1 VAAAAPRTGCLDARL
16 IGRYKGSVFTEDSG
30 FSAMCGIAGIVDW
43 RAASS
48 SETLRSIGE
57 AMTETLRHR
66 GPDAGEVWVEA
77 EGGVALGQRRL
88 AIIDLSPGGA
98 QPMHSADR
106 RFVITFNGEVYNYRE
121 IRGELAA
128 AGRTMRSDSDTEVLL
143 EACALWG
150 IEAALD
156 RVIGMFAF
164 ALWDRKTRTLALAR
178 DRLGIKPLYY
188 VAAPQ
193 HVLFASQLKAFRGAP
208 FWKPSIDED
217 AIVGYLRHA
226 YIAQPRTVYREARKL
241 APGHIL
247 ILREGCPPNPEC
259 FWDLRSIAMAG
270 LKRND
275 PEPDASEAVDRLD
288 TLLRDSVKLRMIA
301 DVPLGAFL
309 SGGIDSSTV
318 VALMQAQS
326 ARPVK
331 TFSIGFHE
339 GGYNEAQCAKQVA
352 AHLGTDHTEFYV
364 EPRHALEVIPQ
375 LPEWFDEPFA
385 DSSQI
390 PTYLVSELTRKHV
403 TVALSGDGGDEL
415 FAGYNRY
422 LWAQRLARA
431 GTLIPRPL
439 LGASAAAMRALRP
452 QSWNRLFALVPAA
465 WRPVLAGDKLH
476 KLATL
481 LDNLGPDSIYRRLV
495 SQWEHPEEIAAA
507 GQEPTGP
514 LWDAT
519 IADDFPDLTAR
530 MQFLDMVGYL
540 PEDILTKVDRATMAV
555 GLEGRVPLLDHR
567 VVAYSW
573 TLPLRFKLSGSR
585 GKWLL
590 RRVLDRYVPAPLID
604 RPKMGFG
611 VPIDAWLR
619 GSLREWAESLLAPSR
634 LAAYGFVR
642 VEPVRR
648 AWQEHLTGIRNWQYP
663 LWTVLML
670 QAWRERWG

>member
-1 VAAAAPRTGCLDARL
+1 
-16 IGRYKGSVFTEDSG
+16 
-30 FSAMCGIAGIVDW
+30 MCGIAGMVDW
-43 RAASS
+43 RAA
-48 SETLRSIGE
+48 TPADALRSIAE
-57 AMTETLRHR
+57 AMIETVRHR

-106 RFVITFNGEVYNYRE
+106 RFVITFNGEIYNYRD
-121 IRGELAA
+121 IRGELQA
-128 AGRTMRSDSDTEVLL
+128 AGHPMRSDSDTEVLL

-150 IEAALD
+150 VEAAIE
-156 RVIGMFAF
+156 RAIGMFAF
-164 ALWDRKTRTLALAR
+164 ALWDRKTRSLILAR

-188 VAAPQ
+188 AATPER
-193 HVLFASQLKAFRGAP
+193 VLFASQLKAFRP
-208 FWKPSIDED
+208 TPHWKPTIDAD
-217 AIVGYLRHA
+217 AVVGYLRHA
-226 YIAQPRTVYREARKL
+226 YIAQPRTIYREAEKL

-247 ILREGCPPNPEC
+247 TLREGSMPSPKC
-259 FWDLRSIAMAG
+259 FWDLRAIAIAG
-270 LKRND
+270 QRRND
-275 PEPDASEAVDRLD
+275 PAPDAQEATDRLD
-288 TLLRDSVKLRMIA
+288 GLLRDSVKLRMIA

-326 ARPVK
+326 TRPVK

-339 GGYNEAQCAKQVA
+339 GGYDEAHCAKQVA

-364 EPRHALEVIPQ
+364 EPRHALEVIPH
-375 LPEWFDEPFA
+375 LADWFDEPFA
-385 DSSQI
+385 DPSQI

-422 LWAQRLARA
+422 VWAERLARA
-431 GTLIPRPL
+431 VNLVPRPL
-439 LGASAAAMRALRP
+439 RGASATALRALAP
-452 QSWNRLFALVPAA
+452 QTWNRLFAFVPAS
-465 WRPVLAGDKLH
+465 WRPALPGDKLH
-476 KLATL
+476 KITTL
-481 LDNLGPDSIYRRLV
+481 LDNPQPDAIYRRLV
-495 SQWEHPEEIAAA
+495 SQWERPDEIAAA
-507 GQEPTGP
+507 GQEPRGP
-514 LWDAT
+514 LWDPT
-519 IADDFPDLTAR
+519 IAQDFPDLVPR
-530 MQFLDMVGYL
+530 MQFLDMITYL
-540 PEDILTKVDRATMAV
+540 PDDILTKVDRATMAV

-573 TLPLRFKLSGSR
+573 SLPLEFKLR
-585 GKWLL
+585 GGRSKWLL
-590 RRVLDRYVPAPLID
+590 RQVLDRYVPRPLID

-619 GSLREWAESLLAPSR
+619 GPLREWAESLLTPAR
-634 LAAYGFVR
+634 LASDGFVR

-648 AWQEHLTGIRNWQYP
+648 AWQEHLDGSRNWQYP

-670 QAWRERWG
+670 QAWRARWA

>member
-1 VAAAAPRTGCLDARL
+1 
-16 IGRYKGSVFTEDSG
+16 
-30 FSAMCGIAGIVDW
+30 MCGIAGMVDW
-43 RAASS
+43 RAATPAD
-48 SETLRSIGE
+48 TLRSIGE
-57 AMTETLRHR
+57 AMIETVRHR
-66 GPDAGEVWVEA
+66 GPDAGDVWVEP

-106 RFVITFNGEVYNYRE
+106 RYVITFNGEIYNYRD
-121 IRGELAA
+121 IRRELQA
-128 AGRTMRSDSDTEVLL
+128 AGRSMRSDSDTEVLL

-150 IEAALD
+150 VEAAIE
-156 RVIGMFAF
+156 RAIGMFAF
-164 ALWDRKTRTLALAR
+164 ALWDRKTRSLVLAR

-188 VAAPQ
+188 AVSPAR
-193 HVLFASQLKAFRGAP
+193 VLFASQLKAFRAAP
-208 FWKPSIDED
+208 GWKPTIDED
-217 AIVGYLRHA
+217 AVVGYLRHA
-226 YIAQPRTVYREARKL
+226 YVAQPRTIYREAEKL

-247 ILREGCPPNPEC
+247 TLREGATAAPKC
-259 FWDLRSIAMAG
+259 FWDLRAIAAASQR
-270 LKRND
+270 RND
-275 PEPDASEAVDRLD
+275 PAPDADEAIERLD
-288 TLLRDSVKLRMIA
+288 ALLRDSVRLRMIA

-326 ARPVK
+326 TRPVK

-339 GGYNEAQCAKQVA
+339 SGYDEAQCAKRVA

-364 EPRHALEVIPQ
+364 EPRHALDVIPR
-375 LPEWFDEPFA
+375 LPDWFDEPFA

-422 LWAQRLARA
+422 VWAKRLAHA
-431 GTLIPRPL
+431 VNLVPRPL
-439 LGASAAAMRALRP
+439 RGASATALRALAP
-452 QSWNRLFALVPAA
+452 ETWNRLFAFVPAA
-465 WRPVLAGDKLH
+465 WRPALPGDKLH
-476 KLATL
+476 KITTL
-481 LDNLGPDSIYRRLV
+481 LDNPEPDAIYRRLV
-495 SQWEHPEEIAAA
+495 SQWERPEEVAAA
-507 GQEPTGP
+507 GHEPYGP
-514 LWDAT
+514 LWDTT
-519 IADDFPDLTAR
+519 IARDFPDLVPR
-530 MQFLDMVGYL
+530 MQFLDMVSYL
-540 PEDILTKVDRATMAV
+540 PDDILTKVDRATMAV

-573 TLPLRFKLSGSR
+573 NLPGALKLRGGRS
-585 GKWLL
+585 KWLL
-590 RRVLDRYVPAPLID
+590 RRVLDRYVPRSLID

-619 GSLREWAESLLAPSR
+619 GPLREWAESLLTPAR
-634 LAAYGFVR
+634 LAGYGFVR

-648 AWQEHLTGIRNWQYP
+648 AWREHLEGSRNWQYP

-670 QAWRERWG
+670 QAWRERWA

>member
-1 VAAAAPRTGCLDARL
+1 
-16 IGRYKGSVFTEDSG
+16 
-30 FSAMCGIAGIVDW
+30 MCGIAGMVDW
-43 RAASS
+43 RAA
-48 SETLRSIGE
+48 TPADALRSIAE
-57 AMTETLRHR
+57 AMIETVRHR

-106 RFVITFNGEVYNYRE
+106 RFVITFNGEIYNYRD
-121 IRGELAA
+121 IRGELQA
-128 AGRTMRSDSDTEVLL
+128 AGHSMRSNSDTEVLL

-150 IEAALD
+150 VEAAIE
-156 RVIGMFAF
+156 RAIGMFAF
-164 ALWDRKTRTLALAR
+164 ALWDRKTRSLILAR

-188 VAAPQ
+188 AATPER
-193 HVLFASQLKAFRGAP
+193 VLFASQLKAFRP
-208 FWKPSIDED
+208 TPHWKPTIDAD
-217 AIVGYLRHA
+217 AVVGYLRHA
-226 YIAQPRTVYREARKL
+226 YIAQPRTIYREAEKL

-247 ILREGCPPNPEC
+247 TLREGSMPSPKC
-259 FWDLRSIAMAG
+259 FWDLRGIAIAG
-270 LKRND
+270 QRRND
-275 PEPDASEAVDRLD
+275 PAPDAQEATDRLD
-288 TLLRDSVKLRMIA
+288 GLLRDSVKLRMIA

-326 ARPVK
+326 TRPVK

-339 GGYNEAQCAKQVA
+339 GGYDEAHCAKQVA

-364 EPRHALEVIPQ
+364 EPRHALEVIPH
-375 LPEWFDEPFA
+375 LADWFDEPFA
-385 DSSQI
+385 DPSQI

-422 LWAQRLARA
+422 VWAERLARA
-431 GTLIPRPL
+431 VNLVPRPL
-439 LGASAAAMRALRP
+439 RGASATALRALAP
-452 QSWNRLFALVPAA
+452 QTWNRLFAFVPAS
-465 WRPVLAGDKLH
+465 WRPALPGDKLH
-476 KLATL
+476 KITTL
-481 LDNLGPDSIYRRLV
+481 LDNPQPDAIYRRLV
-495 SQWEHPEEIAAA
+495 SQWERPDEIAAA
-507 GQEPTGP
+507 GQEPRGP
-514 LWDAT
+514 LWDPT
-519 IADDFPDLTAR
+519 IAQDFPDLVPR
-530 MQFLDMVGYL
+530 MQFLDMITYL
-540 PEDILTKVDRATMAV
+540 PDDILTKVDRATMAV

-573 TLPLRFKLSGSR
+573 SLPLEFKLR
-585 GKWLL
+585 GGRSKWLL
-590 RRVLDRYVPAPLID
+590 RQVLDRYVPRPLID

-619 GSLREWAESLLAPSR
+619 GPLREWAESLLTPAR
-634 LAAYGFVR
+634 LASDGFVR

-648 AWQEHLTGIRNWQYP
+648 AWQEHLEGSRNWQYP

-670 QAWRERWG
+670 QAWRARWA

>member
-1 VAAAAPRTGCLDARL
+1 
-16 IGRYKGSVFTEDSG
+16 
-30 FSAMCGIAGIVDW
+30 
-43 RAASS
+43 
-48 SETLRSIGE
+48 
-57 AMTETLRHR
+57 
-66 GPDAGEVWVEA
+66 
-77 EGGVALGQRRL
+77 
-88 AIIDLSPGGA
+88 
-98 QPMHSADR
+98 
-106 RFVITFNGEVYNYRE
+106 
-121 IRGELAA
+121 
-128 AGRTMRSDSDTEVLL
+128 
-143 EACALWG
+143 
-150 IEAALD
+150 
-156 RVIGMFAF
+156 
-164 ALWDRKTRTLALAR
+164 
-178 DRLGIKPLYY
+178 
-188 VAAPQ
+188 
-193 HVLFASQLKAFRGAP
+193 LFASQLKAFRVAP
-208 FWKPSIDED
+208 FWKPTIDQD
-217 AIVGYLRHA
+217 AVVGYLRHA
-226 YIAQPRTVYREARKL
+226 YVAQPRTIYREAQKL

-247 ILREGCPPNPEC
+247 TLRQGEPAKPKC
-259 FWDLRSIAMAG
+259 FWDLRGIAIAG
-270 LKRND
+270 LQRND
-275 PEPDASEAVDRLD
+275 PQPDPNEALERLD
-288 TLLRDSVKLRMIA
+288 TLLRDSVRLRMIA

-326 ARPVK
+326 TRPVK

-339 GGYNEAQCAKQVA
+339 GGYDEAQYAKQVA

-364 EPRHALEVIPQ
+364 EPRHALEVIPH

-390 PTYLVSELTRKHV
+390 PTYLISELTRKHV

-422 LWAQRLARA
+422 VWAQWFVRA
-431 GTLIPRPL
+431 GMLPRPV
-439 LGASAAAMRALRP
+439 LGAWAAALRTFTP
-452 QSWNRLFALVPAA
+452 QSWNHLFELVPAR

-476 KLATL
+476 KMAPL
-481 LDNLGPDSIYRRLV
+481 LDNPAPDAIYRQLV
-495 SQWEHPEEIAAA
+495 SQWQRPEEIAAS
-507 GQEPTGP
+507 GHEPPGP
-514 LWDAT
+514 LWDPT
-519 IADDFPDLTAR
+519 VADDFPDLAAR
-530 MQFLDMVGYL
+530 MQFLDMIGYL

-573 TLPLRFKLSGSR
+573 TLPLRFKLRGGR

-590 RRVLDRYVPAPLID
+590 RRVLDRYVPAPLVD

-619 GSLREWAESLLAPSR
+619 GPLREWAESLLAPSR

-648 AWQEHLTGIRNWQYP
+648 VWQEHLTGIRNWQYP